1 MGATTLGTTALSLMT
16 LCVIINDTQHRDSHY
31 NDTDSIRILGLT
43 TKLTTTISIT
53 TPSILTVS
61 KTLLSVKTLSL
72 ITLSITK
79 LSITT
84 HNNTLRITTF
94 SRTIKIS

>member
-1 MGATTLGTTALSLMT
+1 MGATTRSTTALSLMT
-16 LCVIINDTQHRDSHY
+16 LCVIINNTQQKDSHY
-31 NDTDSIRILGLT
+31 KSTDSLRALDLT
-43 TKLTTTISIT
+43 QLITTISIT
-53 TPSILTVS
+53 TSSILTVS

-79 LSITT
+79 FSIATLSM
-84 HNNTLRITTF
+84 NKLRITTF